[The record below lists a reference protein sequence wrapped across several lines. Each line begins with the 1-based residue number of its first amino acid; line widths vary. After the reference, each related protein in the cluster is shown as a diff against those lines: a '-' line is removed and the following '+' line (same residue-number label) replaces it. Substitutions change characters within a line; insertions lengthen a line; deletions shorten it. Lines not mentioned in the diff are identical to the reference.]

1 MKKALAII
9 LFAIFPYAYVISEA
23 FEHRHKLP
31 ADKSRITQPKVQR
44 NIFVA
49 KVNGYDIVYDLYY
62 PKEDQEDN
70 ADSLVLYA
78 KKGKSRTLL
87 LSEPL
92 DANYIGEVSLK
103 YFLNHPF
110 IYISTNNFH
119 GDTYG
124 DIYSLNIPELKME
137 RVDELPSPFKA
148 KAPKGYYPNKNY
160 GIRIEESNRI
170 FDGIIYR
177 NDNNGDL
184 SYTIDVEYKTI
195 KVGNLYRLKATKRTV
210 SNYH

>member
-1 MKKALAII
+1 MKKALIII
-9 LFAIFPYAYVISEA
+9 LFAIFPYACAISEA
-23 FEHRHKLP
+23 FENRHKLST
-31 ADKSRITQPKVQR
+31 DNSRIAQPKVER

-62 PKEDQEDN
+62 PNEDQEDN
-70 ADSLVLYA
+70 ADSLVVYA
-78 KKGKSRTLL
+78 KKSKSRTLL

-92 DANYIGEVSLK
+92 DANYIGEVSVK

-110 IYISTNNFH
+110 IYIATNNFH

-124 DIYSLNIPELKME
+124 DIYLLNVQPLKVILIE
-137 RVDELPSPFKA
+137 KLPYPSKA

-160 GIRIEESNRI
+160 GIRIEENNRI

-177 NDNNGDL
+177 NDDNGDL
-184 SYTIDVEYKTI
+184 SYTIDVEYKMI
-195 KVGNLYRLKATKRTV
+195 KVGNLYRLKATKQSV